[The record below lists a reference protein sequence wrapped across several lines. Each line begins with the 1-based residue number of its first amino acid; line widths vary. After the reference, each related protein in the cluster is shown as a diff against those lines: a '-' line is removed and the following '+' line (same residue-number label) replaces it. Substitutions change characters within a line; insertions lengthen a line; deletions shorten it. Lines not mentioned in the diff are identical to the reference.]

1 MGGYHQIPISNKS
14 RNWFCFALEAGLYRY
29 CRAPMGYKGSSHYFN
44 RIVQKIF
51 EDITSTHIEVDDI
64 LSEGETIE
72 ECLATLKQILLR
84 CREWGIKLA
93 RHKLEFGRE
102 VDFAGTHIGGKDG
115 FRPTT
120 AKIEGIIN
128 MSDPTSIDTF
138 LGQLLWPSSP
148 RKSPGSAFV

>member
-1 MGGYHQIPISNKS
+1 MCDLRNLNKGIKSDCSIFLTPNEVMTSLKSSSKFSCKNDLLQGYHQIPIYSKS
-14 RNWFCFALEAGLYRY
+14 QNLFCFALEDRLYCY

-51 EDITSTHIEVDDI
+51 EDITSTHIEVDDL

-72 ECLATLKQILLR
+72 ECWATLKQILLR

-102 VDFAGTHIGGKDG
+102 VNFCRNPH
-115 FRPTT
+115 
-120 AKIEGIIN
+120 
-128 MSDPTSIDTF
+128 
-138 LGQLLWPSSP
+138 
-148 RKSPGSAFV
+148 